1 MIIYKVTNTL
11 NGKIYIG
18 KTKQSLSKRKA
29 RHYESANHK
38 SDTNFHSALR
48 KYPKEVFLWEIEME
62 CTDEN
67 ELNESEMYFINKYDT
82 YKTGYNMTLGGN
94 GGLTFK
100 KGDALYERI
109 KHKLSNWKNG
119 NPGATPEAIAKR
131 VQTFKKTKW
140 VSGKQHGNYGHKHN
154 IGILVGEKNPMF
166 GKTPTNARKVKIN
179 GVTYDSIKKASLEL
193 KIAENTIRRRCLNKN
208 NINYEFFSK

>member
-48 KYPKEVFLWEIEME
+48 KYPKEAFLWEIEME
-62 CTDEN
+62 CKDEN

-82 YKTGYNMTLGGN
+82 YKAGYNMTLGGT
-94 GGLTFK
+94 GGITYK
-100 KGDALYERI
+100 KGDLLYEKI
-109 KHKLSNWKNG
+109 KDKLGKWKNG
-119 NPGATPEAIAKR
+119 NPGATPIAIEKR
-131 VQTFKKTKW
+131 LESFKKVNW
-140 VSGKQHGNYGHKHN
+140 PSGKLHGNYGKPRIDMLGKPPHN
-154 IGILVGEKNPMF
+154 SKIVIIDGIEYNTTGEAAKALGIF
-166 GKTPTNARKVKIN
+166 
-179 GVTYDSIKKASLEL
+179 DSEIV
-193 KIAENTIRRRCLNKN
+193 RRRCISTSKKWENYKYKN
-208 NINYEFFSK
+208 